1 MGKIHDALRRAEEE
15 RAKLGAVLRES
26 DDAEVEDHL
35 GEDVADDLPEP
46 LIEAPPGWTER
57 LLRFPRSLRGLG
69 GAGKESSERHLVEG
83 LDTNAIE
90 EYRSMR
96 QRIQSLRRSRDIKS
110 IVISSAL
117 PGEGKTTTATNLA
130 LSFGLQRDVST
141 CLVDAD
147 LRAPAVH
154 QALPHAPVAGL
165 AELLDAD
172 AKLQEV
178 LVEVEGTRLSI
189 LPVRALPTNPS
200 ELLASPRMAEL
211 MAELHSRFETVIVD
225 APPITG
231 LPDTTALVD
240 LCDAALLVVSASRT
254 SRQDIAAALEHI
266 DASKLLGTIFNRCEG
281 RSAQYGAGYGFRP
294 R

>member
-1 MGKIHDALRRAEEE
+1 VGKIHDALRRAEEE
-15 RAKLGAVLRES
+15 RAKLGAVLRDS
-26 DDAEVEDHL
+26 DDAEAEAQL
-35 GEDVADDLPEP
+35 GEDLVDELPGP
-46 LIEAPPGWTER
+46 LIEAPSRWSR
-57 LLRFPRSLRGLG
+57 LLRFRRTLGRLTGPARG
-69 GAGKESSERHLVEG
+69 SEHTRPLVDG

-110 IVISSAL
+110 IVITSAL

-130 LSFGLQRDVST
+130 LSFGLQSDVST

-154 QALPHAPVAGL
+154 QALPHAPLAGL

-172 AKLQEV
+172 AKLQDV
-178 LVEVEGTRLSI
+178 LIEVEGTRLSI
-189 LPVRALPTNPS
+189 LPVCALPTNPS
-200 ELLASPRMAEL
+200 ELLASPRMLEL
-211 MAELHSRFETVIVD
+211 LAELHSRFDMVLLD

-231 LPDTTALVD
+231 LPDATALVD
-240 LCDAALLVVSASRT
+240 LCDAALLVVSASNT
-254 SRQDIAAALEHI
+254 SRQDIAAAIEHI
-266 DASKLLGTIFNRCEG
+266 DAAKLMGTIFNRCEG
-281 RSAQYGAGYGFRP
+281 RTSQYGAGYGFRP